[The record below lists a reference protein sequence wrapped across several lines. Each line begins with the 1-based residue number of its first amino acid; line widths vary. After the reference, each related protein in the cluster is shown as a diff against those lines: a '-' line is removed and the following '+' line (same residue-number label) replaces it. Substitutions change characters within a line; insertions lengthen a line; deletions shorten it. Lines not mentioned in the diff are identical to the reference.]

1 MKRFIQTILLLVF
14 VLAGTKQANASHLL
28 GGEIIWDCIESGT
41 NKGKYIFT
49 LVLYRECSQ
58 GAAGL
63 GASDNIQFSGGPNIP
78 VTLQPGYP
86 LDISP
91 SCAGGSGIFCGMTA
105 GIPSGPASG
114 NGAVEQRVYKSA
126 PTQLTGTPP
135 AAGWEF
141 SWSRCCRPGSVV
153 NGPTGNYFL
162 RAKMYPYTP
171 VGAASPNT
179 VNPCY
184 DSSPYFG
191 EIGSLT
197 ICEGA
202 FTYNHL
208 ASDRDLDSLY
218 IKFADPWAGQNQPV
232 NFASG
237 YSRTSPYPSNVTDP
251 SNGAITLNGQTGEI
265 NMNIQ
270 TGTKG
275 SYASCYAIEAWKCGQ
290 GPNGPQ
296 PILVAE
302 VFRDVA
308 IVLQTNCY
316 NPPTIPVNNEPT
328 VSIDTSLF
336 KNIFKLGPKNY
347 STTVYPGDTIS
358 FRLVANDADFNFGAN
373 RFQYIYFDA
382 KGLQAASPLSGTT
395 GCDGPAPCASF
406 NLVSSS
412 PPPVTLKN
420 EQDFFWVP
428 DCQHLN
434 VDGNFCSPFNTFTFS
449 LRMQDDGCPAPR
461 VALTTFVV
469 RVLAGDPSPP
479 DMNCLSYVRPSGD
492 IRLQWNR
499 AAQDSG
505 LAFNYYMLM
514 GATGPNVNGPYD
526 TLQYITDRDSLST
539 IVSAAGGYEHFY
551 MVKSTGKCDFLSGP
565 SDTLSLMKLNLT
577 ATPPGSAE
585 YATLSWNALR
595 TPLPYTTT
603 GLYEIWT
610 EAPAGSNNWS
620 QVGSTPN
627 LTFTDTVT
635 VCNSLVNYQIRV
647 TDTSRNCQST
657 STLDSA
663 RFSDKTNN
671 DAIVLDSVSV
681 NAGGNAIISWQP
693 TRYADVVNYYLYF
706 NDPKLGWII
715 VDTIPVGTT
724 MPHEWPG
731 SQADAR
737 SEQFKVI
744 SVDSCGNQSDDQIVK
759 PHASIFLRNYLN
771 KCEAYS
777 RISWNTYE
785 GFGKDAVIGYKLLL
799 QTNGGPWTELF
810 TAGPQDTSY
819 LQRNLDNGTTYCYR
833 VQAIDST
840 GRTSTSN
847 ELCILAEVPR
857 KSQVLYL
864 AQVTNDPDRNT
875 VQLNAFID
883 AQADVLEFI
892 IERAPDKLGPYR
904 TIATVP
910 KPGGGVSTF
919 SFSDYSALPD
929 SRHYYYRLSATDSCG
944 GRDTVSNLARN
955 ILLQVT
961 PRPNLTNLISW
972 NPYTTWTGQVDRYDI
987 YRKGGEEMNFK
998 LAGSTLGND
1007 TTFVDDISDYR
1018 ETPGNFCY
1026 YVKAVEGTDAP
1037 PLIPVYTQDNGQPFF
1052 SRSNERCINQKARIY
1067 IPTAFRPGS
1076 DILENRFFGPSMKFN
1091 EVSEYHFYIMNR
1103 WGVKVFET
1111 YDPTQK
1117 WDGTYNGSDAP
1128 QGVYIFF
1135 IKYSTPGGIP
1145 QEERGD
1151 FTLIR

>member
-1 MKRFIQTILLLVF
+1 MKRFIQIALFAMVF
-14 VLAGTKQANASHLL
+14 LTGAMESKASHMM
-28 GGEIIWDCIESGT
+28 GGEITWECLS
-41 NKGKYIFT
+41 NGKYIFT
-49 LVLYRECSQ
+49 MTLYRECGTPAATMPTAATIQ
-58 GAAGL
+58 GPV
-63 GASDNIQFSGGPNIP
+63 SIP
-78 VTLQPGYP
+78 VSLANGTTPGIPNP
-86 LDISP
+86 LEISP
-91 SCAGGSGIFCGMTA
+91 VCAGGGQIQCVSS
-105 GIPSGPASG
+105 PSGE
-114 NGAVEQRVYKSA
+114 GAVEKYVYKSA
-126 PTQLTGTPP
+126 QVTLNGTPP
-135 AAGWEF
+135 AGGWTF
-141 SWSRCCRPGSVV
+141 SYSLCCRPGTVV
-153 NGPTGNYFL
+153 NGPSNQNYFL
-162 RAKMYPYTP
+162 RAIMYPYTP
-171 VGAASPNT
+171 VGQGSANT

-184 DSSPYFG
+184 DSSPFFS
-191 EIGSLT
+191 ETGSIT
-197 ICEGA
+197 ICEGP

-208 ASDRDLDSLY
+208 ASDKDLDSLY
-218 IKFADPWAGQNQPV
+218 VRFADPWIGQGQPV
-232 NFASG
+232 TWASG
-237 YSRTSPYPSNVTDP
+237 YSRSSPYPSSANNP
-251 SNGAITLNGQTGEI
+251 SNGIVTLNGATGEVT
-265 NMNIQ
+265 MNIQ
-270 TGTKG
+270 TGTQG

-296 PILVAE
+296 PQLVAE

-308 IVLQTNCY
+308 IVLQTGCPIN
-316 NPPTIPVNNEPT
+316 TEPD
-328 VSIDTSLF
+328 VSIDTALYT
-336 KNIFKLGPKNY
+336 NIARLGPKDY
-347 STTVYPGDTIS
+347 STTVYPGDTIN
-358 FRLVANDADFNFGAN
+358 FELIANDNDFNFGN
-373 RFQYIYFDA
+373 NSFQNITFKA
-382 KGLQAASPLSGTT
+382 AGLQVSNPLSSGT
-395 GCDGPAPCASF
+395 GCNGPAPCATF
-406 NLVSSS
+406 TPIAPQTGYVK
-412 PPPVTLKN
+412 TLKN
-420 EQDFFWVP
+420 EQEFFWVP
-428 DCQHLN
+428 DCQHLD
-434 VDGNFCSPFNTFTFS
+434 VGGNFCSPFNTFYFS
-449 LRMQDDGCPAPR
+449 MRMEDDGCPAPR
-461 VALTTFVV
+461 VALTTLVV
-469 RVLAGDPSPP
+469 KVLAGDPSPP
-479 DMNCLSYVRPSGD
+479 DLNCLSYTLPSGD
-492 IRLQWNR
+492 IRLEWNP
-499 AAQDSG
+499 ATLDSG
-505 LAFNYYMLM
+505 LAFNYYMLL

-539 IVSAAGGYEHFY
+539 IVSASGGYEHFY

>member
-1 MKRFIQTILLLVF
+1 MKRFIQISLLAAFVF
-14 VLAGTKQANASHLL
+14 MGAKEARASHLL
-28 GGEIIWDCIESGT
+28 GGEIVWDCIETGA

-49 LVLYRECSQ
+49 LVLYKECAS
-58 GAAGL
+58 GTAGL
-63 GASDNIQFSGGPNIP
+63 GTTQNIVGPNGNISCSL
-78 VTLQPGYP
+78 VSQT
-86 LDISP
+86 DISP
-91 SCAGGSGIFCGMTA
+91 SCAGGSGIFCGMTS
-105 GIPSGPASG
+105 GIPPNTTASG
-114 NGAVEQRVYKSA
+114 NGAVEKYVYKSSSNGIS
-126 PTQLTGTPP
+126 LFGTPP

-141 SWSRCCRPGSVV
+141 YWTSCCRPGGVLNTFS
-153 NGPTGNYFL
+153 GGYYL

-171 VGAASPNT
+171 VGATAPKN

-184 DSSPYFG
+184 DSSPFFS
-191 EIGSLT
+191 ETGSIT
-197 ICEGA
+197 ICEGP

-208 ASDRDLDSLY
+208 ASDKDLDSLY
-218 IKFADPWAGQNQPV
+218 IRFADPLQSAGTPV
-232 NFASG
+232 VWNSG
-237 YSRTSPYPSNVTDP
+237 YSSSSPYPNTANNS
-251 SNGAITLNGQTGEI
+251 SNGPVTINGITGEVS
-265 NMNIQ
+265 MDIQ
-270 TGTKG
+270 NVGGTGG
-275 SYASCYAIEAWKCGQ
+275 SFASCYAIEAWKCGQ

-296 PILVAE
+296 PVLVAE

-308 IVLQTNCY
+308 IVVQKNCATN
-316 NPPTIPVNNEPT
+316 TEPD
-328 VSIDTSLF
+328 VSIDTSLY
-336 KNIFKLGPKNY
+336 KNINRLGAKNY
-347 STTVYPGDTIS
+347 STTVYPGDTIN
-358 FRLVANDADFNFGAN
+358 FQMIANDADFNFGAN
-373 RFQYIYFDA
+373 RFQNICFKA
-382 KGLQAASPLSGTT
+382 EGLQVARPLTGTT
-395 GCDGPAPCASF
+395 GCVGPAPCASF
-406 NLVSSS
+406 T
-412 PPPVTLKN
+412 PVNQSGNCVQLKN
-420 EQDFFWVP
+420 TQEFLWVP
-428 DCQHLN
+428 DCQHLD
-434 VDGNFCSPFNTFTFS
+434 VGGNFCSPFNTFYFS
-449 LRMQDDGCPAPR
+449 LRMEDDGCPAPR

-469 RVLAGDPSPP
+469 KVLAGDPTPP
-479 DMNCLSYVRPSGD
+479 YLNCLSNIAPSGD

-499 AAQDSG
+499 APQDSG
-505 LAFNYYMLM
+505 LAFNYYMLL
-514 GATGPNVNGPYD
+514 GSQTINGPYD

-539 IVSAAGGYEHFY
+539 IVSAGGGYEHFY

-565 SDTLSLMKLNLT
+565 SDTLSLMNLNLT

-595 TPLPYTTT
+595 TPLPFTST
-603 GLYEIWT
+603 GVYEIWT

-620 QVGSTPN
+620 QVGSTSN
-627 LTFTDTVT
+627 LTYTDTVT
-635 VCNSLVNYQIRV
+635 VCNALVNYQIRV
-647 TDTSRNCQST
+647 SDTSRNCQST

-663 RFSDKTNN
+663 RFSDKTND

-681 NAGGNAIISWQP
+681 NAAGNAIISWKS
-693 TRYADVVNYYLYF
+693 TKYSDVVNYYLYF
-706 NDPKLGWII
+706 NDPKLGWIV
-715 VDTIPVGTT
+715 VDTIPVGTP

-731 SQADAR
+731 SKADAR

-759 PHASIFLRNYLN
+759 PHATIFLRNYLN

-785 GFGKDAVIGYKLLL
+785 GFGKDGVVGYKLLL
-799 QTNGGPWTELF
+799 QTNGGAWNELF

-819 LQRNLDNGTTYCYR
+819 LQRNLDNGSTYCYR
-833 VQAIDST
+833 VQAIDTT

-857 KSQVLYL
+857 KSQILYL
-864 AQVTNDPDRNT
+864 SQVTNDPDRGAIKLNT
-875 VQLNAFID
+875 FID

-892 IERAPDKLGPYR
+892 IERAPDILGPYR
-904 TIATVP
+904 TIATVA
-910 KPGGGVSTF
+910 KPGGGASTIT
-919 SFSDYSALPD
+919 FSDYGTTPD

-944 GRDTVSNLARN
+944 GRDTVSNVSRN

-961 PRPNLTNLISW
+961 PRPNLTNLVTW
-972 NPYTTWTGQVDRYDI
+972 NPYTSWAGKVDRYDI
-987 YRKGGEEMNFK
+987 YRKGGDDANFT
-998 LAGSTLGND
+998 LAGTTAGND

-1026 YVKAVEGTDAP
+1026 YVLAVEGTDGTP
-1037 PLIPVYTQDNGQPFF
+1037 PFFTQDNGQPFF

-1111 YDPTQK
+1111 FDPTQK
-1117 WDGTYNGSDAP
+1117 WDGTYNGADAQ

-1135 IKYSTPGGIP
+1135 LKYSTPGGIP